1 MSIEKGQKM
10 WLSKYALSRGIN
22 EQMAETGLIEG
33 KKWKY
38 VRVRV
43 CGYWVLYTLGRDIH
57 ATRAEAVKAAE
68 TARIIKIA
76 SLRKQIAKLEK
87 LTFEV
92 EQ

>member
-1 MSIEKGQKM
+1 MSIRKGQKL
-10 WLSKYALSRGIN
+10 WLSKYALSSGIN
-22 EQMAETGLIEG
+22 ERVMATGLIEG
-33 KKWKY
+33 KY
-38 VRVRV
+38 VRV

-68 TARIIKIA
+68 AARIIKIA

-92 EQ
+92 EP

>member
-1 MSIEKGQKM
+1 MSIEKGQKL

-33 KKWKY
+33 KY